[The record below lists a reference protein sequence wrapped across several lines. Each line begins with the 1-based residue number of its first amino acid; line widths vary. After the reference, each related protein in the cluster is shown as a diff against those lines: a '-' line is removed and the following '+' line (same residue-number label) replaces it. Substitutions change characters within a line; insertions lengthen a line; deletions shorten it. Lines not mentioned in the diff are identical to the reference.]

1 LWVSMGV
8 GDCFLLRNVKPA
20 QNATCSYVM
29 LSSTIEVRPQKGV
42 CRKGGFCDIM
52 STAQVAAALFRLQQL
67 DLELDRLNAEQ
78 QSVVHALQGN
88 ARVNKTR
95 TEYNTAQQHLQA
107 GLQAQKEAEW
117 SLEDVNRRLSTQEQR
132 LYGGTGVN
140 PKDLNSLQ
148 LEVQRLRA
156 QQQRQEEIVLE
167 VMDTVETLQETLQ
180 RKQQTLQQ
188 AEEEWRKESA
198 ALIGRRDQLEVRR
211 QEMQVK
217 RTQMTADI
225 NPNLLQR
232 YTTMRR
238 TKQGRA
244 VSKVE
249 QGSCQWCRVILT
261 PSELQHVRISA
272 ELQTCTNCGRI
283 LYYDR

>member
-1 LWVSMGV
+1 
-8 GDCFLLRNVKPA
+8 
-20 QNATCSYVM
+20 
-29 LSSTIEVRPQKGV
+29 
-42 CRKGGFCDIM
+42 M